1 MGVQASQLTAF
12 LKKLMDLDII
22 EKQVPVTESSPEKSK
37 KGLYFI
43 KDNFLQFWF
52 RFVFPYQSYLEI
64 DNLTFVEEKIRK
76 ELIYLVSNVFE
87 TLSRQMMFRLE
98 LAIIFEKCGRWWD
111 KDSEIDVV
119 GVSGNDEIIFGEC
132 KWSDNLVGLS
142 VLKDLKLKTKDVLW
156 GTSNRKEYF
165 VLFSKSGFTADL
177 IQYKKENANL
187 FLVSIEQF

>member
-1 MGVQASQLTAF
+1 MQASQLTAF